1 MYPSNLRI
9 GHDDE
14 ENEGEREDEK
24 EDVDIKSSEAKTCGS
39 DLASFSPPEPE
50 RSRKV
55 EESFTG
61 FEVACSDRG
70 RTLDRSYSW
79 TYKARWG
86 SSTDRPVCVGEGMGL
101 KTTMRGPFEVLVVT

>member
-39 DLASFSPPEPE
+39 DLASSSPPEPE